1 MKCSFIFLIGM
12 PTNYQDSEA
21 TKDVRRASDC
31 ERDSAVETQAR
42 NCQ

>member
-1 MKCSFIFLIGM
+1 MKCSLIFLIGM